1 MENSPTMF
9 PLNNLWI
16 ASCFQ
21 NSLRVRNKKIEDDY
35 KKKKIAMVETGSDQR

>member
-16 ASCFQ
+16 PSCLQ

-35 KKKKIAMVETGSDQR
+35 KEKKEIAMVETGSD